1 MKEITYKD
9 FIQSKIVSAQN
20 KTVMFKDLRI
30 YLQTLKERILYKEIK
45 RNTCST
51 AKKEKKNY

>member
-1 MKEITYKD
+1 MEITYKD

>member
-20 KTVMFKDLRI
+20 KTAMFKDLRI